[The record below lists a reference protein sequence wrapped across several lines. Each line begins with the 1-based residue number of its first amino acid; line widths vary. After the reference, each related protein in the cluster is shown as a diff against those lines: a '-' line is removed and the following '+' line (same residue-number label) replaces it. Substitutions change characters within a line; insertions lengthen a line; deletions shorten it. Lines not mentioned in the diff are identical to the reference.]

1 MEKKKDGNKSVSITD
16 PKTGYVSEY
25 SMSIRLKRNL
35 DEKVIPDLQK
45 KDKDCFLVIDGSEG
59 CSPKGTKVM
68 MSNGSWKNIEDI
80 KLNDIILS
88 PQLNGEVIKSKI
100 IRLFKYK
107 NKNTFDIVDIKTNKK
122 LYSCSENHYIPIFQD
137 EIKEYQTI
145 QLFQFQNP
153 IKTFI
158 YNPNKKIIE
167 VIEVKLIKSTRK
179 DVYGFTVD
187 SPSHWYITNNYV
199 ITKNSGKSFLA
210 FQIAKY
216 VDPSFNLSRVIFS
229 AEDFRDAILKAKKGQ
244 CVVYDEAFTG
254 LSSRASLSM
263 INKVLISLTMQM
275 RQKNL
280 FIIIVL
286 PSYFL
291 LDKYIAL
298 FRARALVHVYESHG
312 RRGYFILYN
321 KKLKKYL
328 YLAGQKTYSYHH
340 KTVRS
345 NFRGRFYG
353 KFALGDDKVEKL
365 YRKKKMKALEQTEFN
380 PMSAGQAKYK
390 TQRDVLLW
398 RLRKEMKM
406 TYQEM
411 ETYLNEYDLIMNY
424 SQVRNICV
432 KFGDRAEE
440 KKEKD
445 IENKNKLKETKKI
458 KVKSELIK
466 SKEIEEEEFDK
477 EFDEN
482 QVNLDESEDLDEDFE

>member
-1 MEKKKDGNKSVSITD
+1 MENQRDGNKSVRVID

-35 DEKVIPDLQK
+35 DEKVIPDLHK
-45 KDKDCFLVIDGSEG
+45 KDSDCFLTIDGEEG
-59 CSPKGTKVM
+59 G
-68 MSNGSWKNIEDI
+68 
-80 KLNDIILS
+80 
-88 PQLNGEVIKSKI
+88 
-100 IRLFKYK
+100 
-107 NKNTFDIVDIKTNKK
+107 
-122 LYSCSENHYIPIFQD
+122 
-137 EIKEYQTI
+137 
-145 QLFQFQNP
+145 
-153 IKTFI
+153 
-158 YNPNKKIIE
+158 
-167 VIEVKLIKSTRK
+167 
-179 DVYGFTVD
+179 
-187 SPSHWYITNNYV
+187 
-199 ITKNSGKSFLA
+199 GKSWLA

-216 VDPSFNLSRVIFS
+216 VDPSFNLSRVVFS

-244 CVVYDEAFTG
+244 CVVFDEAFTG

-286 PSYFL
+286 PSFFL

-298 FRARALVHVYESHG
+298 FRSRALIHVYKSKG

-328 YLAGQKTYSYHH
+328 YLVGQKTYSYHH

-353 KFALGDDKVEKL
+353 KFALGDEKVEKL
-365 YRKKKMKALEQTEFN
+365 YRKKKLKALEQTELN

-398 RLRKEMKM
+398 RLRKELKM

-411 ETYLNEYDLIMNY
+411 ENYLNEYDIIMNY

-440 KKEKD
+440 IKDKAIKNKEKLDKSSENED
-445 IENKNKLKETKKI
+445 ISS
-458 KVKSELIK
+458 KSELIK
-466 SKEIEEEEFDK
+466 AKELEDK
-477 EFDEN
+477 EFDEEFEEN
-482 QVNLDESEDLDEDFE
+482 QVENEEIDDSSEDFD